1 MERGR
6 PDKKLTAVA
15 QVAIVNAAWESK
27 QVRFESQARD
37 YVARTSEELP
47 SLRTAVTAL
56 SEKNAYL

>member
-37 YVARTSEELP
+37 YVARTSEELR